1 MIVAQRKI
9 QFKTDSRQ
17 KKRQN
22 YVVMKLNC
30 KNVFVKSINDYTR
43 KFKHMKLVTI
53 IIDLMFAQMCVHYVC
68 LVIILLC
75 TLKGWGT

>member
-1 MIVAQRKI
+1 MIVAHRKS

-30 KNVFVKSINDYTR
+30 KNVFVKSTSDYTR

-53 IIDLMFAQMCVHYVC
+53 IID
-68 LVIILLC
+68 
-75 TLKGWGT
+75 

>member
-1 MIVAQRKI
+1 MQSPNKKKECLNPLEDEGRSKCEFTMIVAQRKI

-30 KNVFVKSINDYTR
+30 KNVFVKSTSDYTR
-43 KFKHMKLVTI
+43 KFKHMKL
-53 IIDLMFAQMCVHYVC
+53 LQS
-68 LVIILLC
+68 
-75 TLKGWGT
+75 